1 MSNTRT
7 GSGTSGGAPSKSA
20 SGRRGEKPAIGR
32 QGEKAASVKAP
43 KSALGAKATPPKPPS
58 NRAERTAER
67 REAIIEAALDEFISR
82 GFTATRIDDVARRA
96 GVAKGTIYLHFKD
109 KESMFEELI
118 RTALVPLI
126 GRLHAPP
133 PSGGSVRDAVE
144 AFARTFIQEVAA
156 TRRGDI
162 VRLIVA
168 EGPRFPSIADFYYR
182 EVVSRGL
189 AGMRGLIE
197 LAVSR
202 GEIQQKNLARFPQIL
217 VAPAIIAVIWQSLFS
232 RHAPLDATEMFRV
245 HLDLIFG
252 ERRTT

>member
-1 MSNTRT
+1 MMKPRT
-7 GSGTSGGAPSKSA
+7 KVL
-20 SGRRGEKPAIGR
+20 RRSRPLKR
-32 QGEKAASVKAP
+32 RAASRAARAKETKMVSPPLPLP
-43 KSALGAKATPPKPPS
+43 KL
-58 NRAERTAER
+58 NRAERAAER
-67 REAIIEAALDEFISR
+67 RQAIIDAALDEFIAR
-82 GFTATRIDDVARRA
+82 GFTATRLDDIAKRA

-118 RTALVPLI
+118 RTAIVPLV
-126 GRLHAPP
+126 GRMQAPP
-133 PSGGSVRDAVE
+133 PIGGSVRDAVE
-144 AFARTFIQEVAA
+144 AFARTFIQEVAS

-189 AGMRGLIE
+189 AGMRALIE

-232 RHAPLDATEMFRV
+232 KHAPLDAIEMFRV

>member
-1 MSNTRT
+1 V
-7 GSGTSGGAPSKSA
+7 
-20 SGRRGEKPAIGR
+20 
-32 QGEKAASVKAP
+32 EKAARTEAAKEALPMAP
-43 KSALGAKATPPKPPS
+43 SSASLSG
-58 NRAERTAER
+58 RAARAAER
-67 REAIIEAALDEFISR
+67 RQAIIDAALDEFIAR
-82 GFTATRIDDVARRA
+82 GFTATRLDDVAKRA

-126 GRLHAPP
+126 GRLHTPP
-133 PSGGSVRDAVE
+133 PSGGSVRDAIE
-144 AFARTFIQEVAA
+144 GFARTFIQEVAS

-168 EGPRFPSIADFYYR
+168 EGPRFPAIADFYYR

-189 AGMRGLIE
+189 AAMRALIE
-197 LAVSR
+197 LGVAR
-202 GEIQQKNLARFPQIL
+202 GEIAQKELARFPQIL
-217 VAPAIIAVIWQSLFS
+217 VAPALIAVIWQSLFS
-232 RHAPLDATEMFRV
+232 RHAPLDATEMLRV

>member
-1 MSNTRT
+1 M
-7 GSGTSGGAPSKSA
+7 
-20 SGRRGEKPAIGR
+20 
-32 QGEKAASVKAP
+32 
-43 KSALGAKATPPKPPS
+43 AKATRPAPLPEPRGGAGAAPS
-58 NRAERTAER
+58 NRSERAAER
-67 REAIIEAALDEFISR
+67 RAAIVDAAMEEFVAR
-82 GFTATRIDDVARRA
+82 GFAATRLDDIARRA

-133 PSGGSVRDAVE
+133 PIGGSVRDAVE
-144 AFARTFIQEVAA
+144 GFVRTFIAEVAST
-156 TRRGDI
+156 TRGEI

-168 EGPRFPSIADFYYR
+168 EGPRFPAIADFYYR

-189 AGMRGLIE
+189 AGMRALIE
-197 LAVSR
+197 IGVAR
-202 GEIQQKNLARFPQIL
+202 GEIAHKELARFPQIL
-217 VAPAIIAVIWQSLFS
+217 VAPALIAVIWQSLFS
-232 RHAPLDATEMFRV
+232 RHAPLDVTEMLRV

>member
-1 MSNTRT
+1 MNPRQFL
-7 GSGTSGGAPSKSA
+7 
-20 SGRRGEKPAIGR
+20 GREPA
-32 QGEKAASVKAP
+32 
-43 KSALGAKATPPKPPS
+43 S
-58 NRAERTAER
+58 NRAERAAER
-67 REAIIEAALDEFISR
+67 REAIIEAALDEFIAR
-82 GFTATRIDDVARRA
+82 GFTATRLDDVAKRA

-126 GRLHAPP
+126 GRLPRAAADRRIGP
-133 PSGGSVRDAVE
+133 RDAVE
-144 AFARTFIQEVAA
+144 GFARTFIQEVAN

-168 EGPRFPSIADFYYR
+168 EGPRFPSVADFYYR

-189 AGMRGLIE
+189 AGMRALIE
-197 LAVSR
+197 LGVAR
-202 GEIQQKNLARFPQIL
+202 GEIRHKDLARFPQIL
-217 VAPAIIAVIWQSLFS
+217 VAPAIVAVIWQSLFS

>member
-1 MSNTRT
+1 MASLRT
-7 GSGTSGGAPSKSA
+7 TVREGTPSKPTN
-20 SGRRGEKPAIGR
+20 RRR
-32 QGEKAASVKAP
+32 GEKAASTKAP
-43 KSALGAKATPPKPPS
+43 KSTSPKASTPKTPT
-58 NRAERTAER
+58 NRAERAAER

-82 GFTATRIDDVARRA
+82 GFTATRLDDVAKRA

-126 GRLHAPP
+126 GRMTAPP
-133 PSGGSVRDAVE
+133 PIGASVRDAIE
-144 AFARTFIQEVAA
+144 GFAQNFIREVAT

-168 EGPRFPSIADFYYR
+168 EGPRFPAVADFYYR

-189 AGMRGLIE
+189 AGMRALIE
-197 LAVSR
+197 LGIAR

-217 VAPAIIAVIWQSLFS
+217 VAPALIAVIWQSLFS
-232 RHAPLDATEMFRV
+232 KHAPLDATEMFRV

-252 ERRTT
+252 ERRTE